1 MTGNS
6 SLPEIS
12 ARLQQRF
19 PDAKY
24 ALDFSNPLELLVGTI
39 LASQC
44 TDERVNAL
52 TKTLFV
58 KYPDAD
64 AYAQAPLDELTLD
77 LKPAGMAAQKA
88 KAIQGAAK
96 EIVSTF
102 NGAVPRTMDEM
113 LTLPGVGRKSA
124 NVVLVTAYRIS
135 SGVIVDTHVRRL
147 AQRIGFSL
155 HDDPDAIEL
164 DLKAV
169 IPEADWLWW
178 SAALILHARET
189 CPAKK
194 PRCSEC
200 FIADLCP
207 KLGTGNEAASRETAA
222 PSKSAPLKKTVKR
235 SSADDD
241 PF

>member
-1 MTGNS
+1 MTGNP

-12 ARLQQRF
+12 ARLQKRF
-19 PDAKY
+19 PDAAY

-58 KYPDAD
+58 KYPDAE
-64 AYAQAPLDELTLD
+64 AYAKAPLDELTLD

-88 KAIQGAAK
+88 KAVQGAAK
-96 EIVSTF
+96 EIVATF
-102 NGAVPRTMDEM
+102 NGEVPRTMDEM

-124 NVVLVTAYRIS
+124 NVVLVTAYRIT

-147 AQRIGFSL
+147 AQRIGLSL

-164 DLKAV
+164 DLKEV

-194 PRCSEC
+194 PNCSEC

-207 KLGTGNEAASRETAA
+207 KIGTGNEAATS
-222 PSKSAPLKKTVKR
+222 SAPTQPMKKIVKKKQ
-235 SSADDD
+235 SNDDD
-241 PF
+241 EF